1 MEHPRIAHTWWR
13 GRIRDGET
21 KGTHRLGRRR
31 SGGAEQGWAVGLK
44 AHCGDV
50 KLRARIGIR
59 MSKLCLEVNECL
71 RGLDL
76 GVRINGDH
84 D

>member
-1 MEHPRIAHTWWR
+1 MEHARIAHTWWR

-21 KGTHRLGRRR
+21 KGTRRLGRRR
-31 SGGAEQGWAVGLK
+31 SGGAEQEWAVGLK
-44 AHCGDV
+44 AYCGDV
-50 KLRARIGIR
+50 KLQARIGIR

-71 RGLDL
+71 KRLDL
-76 GVRINGDH
+76 GVRISGDH